1 MLNKKQYLITLGSA
15 VATFIVVF
23 VVAYFISVT
32 TNANEFSTEIN
43 DKLIKE
49 KQLAEAQSKIL
60 RVEEMRKENPIILP
74 NTKVTLELKDE
85 SSNITETIQLETKT
99 LLGSTKD
106 IIQDRF
112 SECTVETFC
121 EDEVVLVR
129 TLENNKTIDKDDTAY
144 VIAVEDSH
152 ICIKEQTTGMVCGY
166 ISKTIDDLSSY
177 WYSEFLREQIIVSEE
192 QKDRLLIDPSFLQV
206 ILQDYDSE

>member
-1 MLNKKQYLITLGSA
+1 MLNKRQYLITLGSA

-23 VVAYFISVT
+23 AVAYLISVN
-32 TNANEFSTEIN
+32 TNGNALLPATN

-49 KQLAEAQSKIL
+49 QEIQEAKVKIL
-60 RVEEMRKENPIILP
+60 EDEERKKEDPIILP
-74 NTKVTLELKDE
+74 NTKVILELKDE
-85 SSNITETIQLETKT
+85 SSNTKETIQLETKT

-106 IIQDRF
+106 IIQKRF

-129 TLENNKTIDKDDTAY
+129 TLENNKTINKDNMFY
-144 VIAVEDSH
+144 VIGVEDSH
-152 ICIKEQTTGMVCGY
+152 ICIKEQSTGMVCGY
-166 ISKTIDDLSSY
+166 ISKSIEDLSSY
-177 WYSEFLREQIIVSEE
+177 WYSEFLRENIIVSEE
-192 QKDRLLIDPSFLQV
+192 QKDRLLSDSSFLQV